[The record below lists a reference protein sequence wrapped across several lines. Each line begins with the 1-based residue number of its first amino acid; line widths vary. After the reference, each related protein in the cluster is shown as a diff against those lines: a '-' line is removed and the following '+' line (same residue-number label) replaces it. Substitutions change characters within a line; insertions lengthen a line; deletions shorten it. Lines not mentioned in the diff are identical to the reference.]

1 MKWKHLGLL
10 WSLVGILC
18 LTGCD
23 GGGGPTGPSNAPV
36 LSNIRVNPSQVNQGT
51 GVTIVFSI
59 DFVDI
64 PGDLNGGPV
73 VITDSQGNRY
83 ESVVSDAVGTAG
95 TLITSIQLSQWVPP
109 GEVLLTIYVWDLAGN
124 QSNPGYVTITVI

>member
-1 MKWKHLGLL
+1 MKWKCLGLL
-10 WSLVGILC
+10 WSLVGLLC
-18 LTGCD
+18 MAGCD

-36 LSNIRVNPSQVNQGT
+36 LSNVRANPSQVNQGT

-59 DFVDI
+59 DFVDF
-64 PGDLNGGPV
+64 PGDLNGGTA
-73 VITDSQGNRY
+73 VINDSQGTHY

-95 TLITSIQLSQWVPP
+95 TLITSIQLSQWVQP